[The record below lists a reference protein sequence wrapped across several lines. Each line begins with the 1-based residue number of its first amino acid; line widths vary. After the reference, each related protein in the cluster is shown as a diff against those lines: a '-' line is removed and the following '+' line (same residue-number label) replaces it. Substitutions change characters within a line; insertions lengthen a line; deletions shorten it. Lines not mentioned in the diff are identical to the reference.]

1 MSQTEKSPGRK
12 KIVRALQVSVA
23 GVMVLLTVAALSTVF
38 YGKAADLDFIGY
50 WTSGKLMRQ
59 HQNPYAR
66 ASILHAE
73 EQVGSDLHKPVVMR
87 NPPWSLFL
95 VAPLGYMSLP
105 LAAFVWLL
113 AMIVSLVVS
122 VRLLSSGSKP
132 PPIVAYVFAPVLY
145 SAMSGQT
152 PLFFLLGIA
161 VFLHFYKTR
170 PWLAGLAL
178 TLPAI
183 KPHLFVL
190 FWPILLL
197 ECVRARRWRVLGA
210 GVLGLAITCAIAAA
224 LDPHVWSD
232 YLSSMRDEHMELHYM
247 NNLPFTLRMLI
258 PGWPAWV
265 QFIPAALGVIW
276 AVWYWGRNRTR
287 WDWTDQGALLLG
299 VSVLVSPYSWPFD
312 QVLFL
317 PAILRVCS
325 GPISKRTLGVLVGL
339 SALAAVLILKI
350 SITSPAYVWT
360 GPAWLLWYLWARKQ
374 NARIE
379 QAAGAP
385 ILV

>member
-1 MSQTEKSPGRK
+1 LNRTASSQGSR
-12 KIVRALQVSVA
+12 KIVRALKIAAA
-23 GVMVLLTVAALSTVF
+23 GAVVLLAVAALSTVF
-38 YGKAADLDFIGY
+38 YGKAANVDFIEY

-59 HQNPYAR
+59 HQNPYSQSSVYLFEKQA
-66 ASILHAE
+66 
-73 EQVGSDLHKPVVMR
+73 GSDLHAPVVMR

-95 VAPLGYMSLP
+95 VAPLGYMSLQ

-145 SAMSGQT
+145 STMAGQT
-152 PLFFLLGIA
+152 PLFFLLGTA
-161 VFLHFYKTR
+161 VFLHFYKSR

-178 TLPAI
+178 ALPAI
-183 KPHLFVL
+183 KPHLFLLV
-190 FWPILLL
+190 WPVLLL
-197 ECVRARRWRVLGA
+197 ECIRARRWRVLA
-210 GVLGLAITCAIAAA
+210 GGVVGLALASAIAVS
-224 LDPHVWSD
+224 LDPHVWTD
-232 YLSSMRDEHMELHYM
+232 YLSSMRDEHMQLHLM
-247 NNLPFTLRMLI
+247 NNLPFALRMLV

-265 QFIPAALGVIW
+265 QVVPAIPATIW
-276 AVWYWGRNRTR
+276 AIWYWWRHREQ
-287 WDWTDQGALLLG
+287 WEWTDQGTLLLA

-325 GPISKRTLGVLVGL
+325 GPMSKRTLSVLVGL
-339 SALAAVLILKI
+339 SALASVMILKI
-350 SITSPAYVWT
+350 PLTSLAYVWT
-360 GPAWLLWYLWARKQ
+360 GPAWLLWYLWARQQ
-374 NARIE
+374 NARVE
-379 QAAGAP
+379 QATGTA